1 MSKSTK
7 MAVISLFFMFLSL
20 IIMAAPEVVLAIS
33 LVVWLSFG
41 AYSAVIFIREKRR
54 KGEECSEE

>member
-7 MAVISLFFMFLSL
+7 MALISLVFMFLSL
-20 IIMAAPEVVLAIS
+20 IILAASKVAPAIS
-33 LVVWLSFG
+33 LVVWLGFG